1 MSLLICFKYYAL
13 PNNGGSKM
21 TIENANTPRKTSP
34 LEEFVSENTLEVRSD
49 LKHLFDTLKGDELLE
64 AVVERLQLY
73 AVEELHEAERANFRK
88 YKPLHVLGTIRETV
102 SEELTGW
109 LSYFISDAHREFIV
123 RCHARGLS
131 TAEAVSTL
139 VQEDKTLS
147 RLAQLDVMGTSTL
160 RRELVT
166 RLAYLKPGTARW
178 PEKKYGTL
186 WREAREHHKR
196 DIRDTPL
203 TSPIEQSAL
212 LAKHVDYINELLY
225 DKNHDVKDVQSLTDS
240 LIKTVEALQE
250 LSVIEQQLPPNDSRT
265 QLVAVLERLT
275 LALDTPEQFAL
286 GGDTD
291 ALVQGL
297 EQLTGAL
304 KASEHKAITDKTQS
318 VPTDTGQ
325 DKPERS
331 DSD

>member
-1 MSLLICFKYYAL
+1 
-13 PNNGGSKM
+13 M

-34 LEEFVSENTLEVRSD
+34 LAEFVSENTLKVRSD

-64 AVVERLQLY
+64 AVIERLQRY
-73 AVEELHEAERANFRK
+73 AIEELPESARENFRR
-88 YKPLHVLGTIRETV
+88 YKQPHMLGTIRETV

-123 RCHARGLS
+123 HCHARGLS

-147 RLAQLDVMGTSTL
+147 RLAQPDVIGTSTL

-196 DIRDTPL
+196 NIRDTPL
-203 TSPIEQSAL
+203 TSPMEQSAL
-212 LAKHVDYINELLY
+212 LAKHVDYINELIY
-225 DKNHDVKDVQSLTDS
+225 YKNHDVKDVQSLTDS
-240 LIKTVEALQE
+240 LIKTVEALQK
-250 LSVIEQQLPPNDSRT
+250 LSAIEQQLPPNDSRT

-291 ALVQGL
+291 ALVQVL
-297 EQLTGAL
+297 ERLTLAL
-304 KASEHKAITDKTQS
+304 KPSDHKAITDKTQS
-318 VPTDTGQ
+318 ILTDNNQ
-325 DKPERS
+325 DNPERS
-331 DSD
+331 DPD

>member
-1 MSLLICFKYYAL
+1 
-13 PNNGGSKM
+13 M

-34 LEEFVSENTLEVRSD
+34 LEEFVPETTLKVRSD
-49 LKHLFDTLKGDELLE
+49 LKDLFDTLNGDELLE
-64 AVVERLQLY
+64 AVIERLQLY

-109 LSYFISDAHREFIV
+109 ISYFISDAHREFIV
-123 RCHARGLS
+123 HCHARGLS

-147 RLAQLDVMGTSTL
+147 QLAQPDVMGTSTL
-160 RRELVT
+160 RRVLVT

-196 DIRDTPL
+196 DIRDSPF
-203 TSPIEQSAL
+203 TSATEQSAL

-225 DKNHDVKDVQSLTDS
+225 DKNHDVKDVQALTDS
-240 LIKTVEALQE
+240 LIKTVEALQK
-250 LSVIEQQLPPNDSRT
+250 LSAIEQQVPSNDSRT

-275 LALDTPEQFAL
+275 LELDTPEQFAL
-286 GGDTD
+286 SNDTEG
-291 ALVQGL
+291 LVEVL
-297 EQLTGAL
+297 ERLMLAL
-304 KASEHKAITDKTQS
+304 KSSDRKAITGKTES
-318 VPTDTGQ
+318 IPTDTGQ
-325 DKPERS
+325 DNPA
-331 DSD
+331 

>member
-1 MSLLICFKYYAL
+1 
-13 PNNGGSKM
+13 M

-34 LEEFVSENTLEVRSD
+34 LAEFVSENTLKVRSD

-64 AVVERLQLY
+64 AVIERLQRY
-73 AVEELHEAERANFRK
+73 AIEELPESARENFRR
-88 YKPLHVLGTIRETV
+88 YKQPHMLGTIRETV

-123 RCHARGLS
+123 HCHARGLS

-147 RLAQLDVMGTSTL
+147 RLAQPDVMGTSTL

-196 DIRDTPL
+196 NIRDTPL
-203 TSPIEQSAL
+203 TSPMEQSAL
-212 LAKHVDYINELLY
+212 LAKHVDYINELIY
-225 DKNHDVKDVQSLTDS
+225 DKHHDVKDIQSLTDS
-240 LIKTVEALQE
+240 LIKTVEALQK
-250 LSVIEQQLPPNDSRT
+250 LSAIEQQLPPNDSRT

-291 ALVQGL
+291 ALVQVL
-297 EQLTGAL
+297 ERLTLAL
-304 KASEHKAITDKTQS
+304 KPSDHKAITDKTQS
-318 VPTDTGQ
+318 ILTDNNQ
-325 DKPERS
+325 DNPERS
-331 DSD
+331 DPD